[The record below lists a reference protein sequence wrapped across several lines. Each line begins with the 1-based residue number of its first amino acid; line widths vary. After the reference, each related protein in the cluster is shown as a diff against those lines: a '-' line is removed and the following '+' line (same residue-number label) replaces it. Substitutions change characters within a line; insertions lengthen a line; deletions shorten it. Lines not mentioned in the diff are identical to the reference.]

1 MIRHQAPDQAHN
13 RGVQTAQ
20 TDPIP
25 TLLATQPGTR
35 SKPVT
40 LPKSPVT
47 FAEMRSCGQL
57 AVHRDVLQA
66 VSGSPL
72 EETWLIVP
80 VAGPTL
86 RVEAG

>member
-1 MIRHQAPDQAHN
+1 MIRHQTPDQAHN
-13 RGVQTAQ
+13 RGAQTAQ
-20 TDPIP
+20 TDLIL
-25 TLLATQPGTR
+25 TIRFAQPEAR
-35 SKPVT
+35 SE
-40 LPKSPVT
+40 PVT
-47 FAEMRSCGQL
+47 FAAIRSGGRL
-57 AVHRDVLQA
+57 AAHRDVLQA